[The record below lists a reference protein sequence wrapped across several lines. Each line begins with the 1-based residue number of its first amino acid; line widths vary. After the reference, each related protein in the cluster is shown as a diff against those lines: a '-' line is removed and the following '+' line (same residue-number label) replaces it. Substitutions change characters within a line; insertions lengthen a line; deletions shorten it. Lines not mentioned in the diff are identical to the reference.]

1 MTKEEAK
8 KHNETVINN
17 VIMSLIDLKLVDP
30 IRMMYDRKY
39 ASDMVINYIEAAN
52 LTREMLNMPKLVLYD
67 ITES

>member
-1 MTKEEAK
+1 MTKEEVK

-30 IRMMYDRKY
+30 IRMMYDHKY